1 MIIADARLAKT
12 IRLASEKKK
21 MSRCERESAAIR
33 DQKRIK
39 QNFAEDSKAALVS
52 QQAGKFPLESA
63 VPQSVFDVWDR
74 SSQIRQALFKS
85 EYSEFAGFGEDFLV
99 LLAHFFGN
107 FFSRCKL
114 GEFHV
119 VTCRAESLHKRLR
132 TCLWKTGVG
141 KRK

>member
-1 MIIADARLAKT
+1 MRTGVGRNQGSKANQTEFCGRLPS
-12 IRLASEKKK
+12 LH
-21 MSRCERESAAIR
+21 RETCLH
-33 DQKRIK
+33 
-39 QNFAEDSKAALVS
+39 SKAALVS